1 MNVKFINH
9 TIYAWEFVTIH
20 LDHILVDVLLVI
32 TWEQMEELVKMLMNV
47 QPNIYAEK
55 EMKFV
60 QIPEEVI
67 VVLVFI
73 VHQIML
79 LTLREKSGF
88 FKLNFF
94 LGFYNLINFLSV
106 DANENL

>member
-20 LDHILVDVLLVI
+20 LDHILVDVLLDI
-32 TWEQMEELVKMLMNV
+32 TWEQMVEHVKMLTNV
-47 QPNIYAEK
+47 QHNTYAGK

-60 QIPEEVI
+60 QTQEEVI

-73 VHQIML
+73 VHQIMS
-79 LTLREKSGF
+79 LTMREKSCI
-88 FKLNFF
+88 F
-94 LGFYNLINFLSV
+94 LTFLFCLFYNLINFSV
-106 DANENL
+106 DAKENL